1 MKHLRTTEYGPD
13 KPSSVCRCWRAA
25 FLLAVA
31 GVLFSPA
38 YAQAPS
44 ATGPVIGSIEVTGN
58 QRIESETVRSYMTVR
73 PGSEFDDAK
82 IDQSLKTLFSTGLFA
97 DVKIRRASNNLVVN
111 VVENPII
118 NQVAFEGNSAI
129 KDENLD
135 TEVHLKPRVVY
146 TRARVQ
152 EDLKRIIEVYRRS
165 GRFAATVE
173 PKVIQLPQNRVDLV
187 FEIKE
192 GSVTGIRQVYFIG
205 NRRFSDD
212 RLRSEISTQVSKWW
226 NFLASRD
233 NYDPDRLVFD
243 REQLRKFYLSRG
255 YADFRVVSAVAE
267 MTRDRE
273 QFFITFV
280 VDEGLPYDFGTIDIK
295 TELEKI
301 DPEQLRE
308 KIKTVSGE
316 LYNAKLIDDTV
327 EDLTFAAGEFGYA
340 FVDIRPQIKRQKGAR
355 KIDIVYQI
363 KEGPRVYVE
372 KINIEGNVR
381 TLDRVI
387 RREFRIVE
395 GDAFN
400 SAKLNRSR
408 SRIRGLNF
416 FANVEVTQTPGES
429 PDRTIV
435 NVDVKEKSTG
445 QLSFGV
451 GFSST
456 ESLIADISIA
466 ERNLLGKG
474 QFLRASAQA
483 SSLTQQYQLSFTE
496 PYFMD
501 REMAAGFDLFRIR
514 NDYTDYA
521 SFLTQQTGFTLS
533 LGAPLSEY
541 ARGRLQYSLAQDKIS
556 GAPVNASQ
564 FILAALGTDVT
575 SLVGYAYTYLDVD
588 DDLDPH
594 RGYSFTFQQNFAGLG
609 GDVRYV
615 LTEGEAKYFYPL
627 AEEVVGNLSVRSG
640 YIKGI
645 NQDVR
650 LNDRFFKGGR
660 TFRGFKIA
668 GLGPRDLFTDDAL
681 GGQFYYIGTAQMTF
695 PLGLPEEFG
704 ILGNLFTDAGAVTTP
719 VEKDFAVLN
728 SNSPRVAV
736 GFGVAWD
743 SPFGPIR
750 LDLAKAVVKE
760 DFDQT
765 ETFRFDVGTKF

>member
-1 MKHLRTTEYGPD
+1 MKPIQITEYGPD
-13 KPSSVCRCWRAA
+13 KPSSVCRCWFAA
-25 FLLAVA
+25 ICLVLSVLLSGPSFAQEQAA
-31 GVLFSPA
+31 G
-38 YAQAPS
+38 
-44 ATGPVIGSIEVTGN
+44 GPLIAAIEVSGN
-58 QRIESETVRSYMTVR
+58 QRIESDTVRSYMTLR
-73 PGSEFDDAK
+73 PGDEFDDAK

-97 DVKIRRASNNLVVN
+97 DVRIRRSGNNLAVN

-135 TEVHLKPRVVY
+135 TEVRLKPRVVY

-192 GSVTGIRQVYFIG
+192 GSVTGIRQIFFIG
-205 NRRFSDD
+205 NRRFSDS
-212 RLRSEISTQVSKWW
+212 RLRSEISTQVSRWW
-226 NFLASRD
+226 NILASRD

-267 MTRDRE
+267 LTRDRE
-273 QFFITFV
+273 EFFITFV
-280 VDEGLPYDFGTIDIK
+280 VDEGLPYDFGEIEIK

-301 DPEQLRE
+301 DPELMRSN
-308 KIKTVSGE
+308 IKTLPGD

-327 EDLTFAAGEFGYA
+327 EDLTFAAGELGYA
-340 FVDIRPQIKRQKGAR
+340 FVDIRPQIKRQKEAR
-355 KIDIVYQI
+355 KIDIIYQI

-372 KINIEGNVR
+372 RINIEGNVR

-416 FANVEVTQTPGES
+416 FANVEVTQTPGEA

-445 QLSFGV
+445 QLSFGI

-496 PYFMD
+496 PYFMN
-501 REMAAGFDLFRIR
+501 RELAAGFDLFRIR

-533 LGAPLSEY
+533 AGAPLSEY
-541 ARGRLQYSLAQDKIS
+541 AHGRIRYSLAQDEIS

-564 FILAALGTDVT
+564 FILAALGKNVT
-575 SLVGYAYTYLDVD
+575 SLIGYRYSYVDVD
-588 DDLDPH
+588 DELDPH
-594 RGYSFTFQQNFAGLG
+594 RGYSLTFLQDFAGLG
-609 GDVRYV
+609 GDVKYV

-627 AEEVVGNLSVRSG
+627 GEEVVGNLGVVSG
-640 YIKGI
+640 FIKGLG
-645 NQDVR
+645 QDVR

-668 GLGPRDLFTDDAL
+668 GLGPRDLFTEDAL
-681 GGQFYYIGTAQMTF
+681 GGTFYYIGTAQMTF

-704 ILGNLFTDAGAVTTP
+704 ILGNLFTDAGAVTRP

-736 GFGVAWD
+736 GVGVAWE

-750 LDLAKAVVKE
+750 LDLAKAIVKE

-765 ETFRFDVGTKF
+765 ETFRFDVGTRF